1 MKVEVLIASCCTPLE
16 IRQNV
21 VSVLEGMKG
30 EVPDLAWRVMDVT
43 EEPELAVKYKVPI
56 TPAIFIDGKL
66 EFIGYPKQAALQA
79 KIRENHHK

>member
-1 MKVEVLIASCCTPLE
+1 MKA
-16 IRQNV
+16 
-21 VSVLEGMKG
+21 

-43 EEPELAVKYKVPI
+43 EEPELAVKYRAPI

-79 KIRENHHK
+79 KIRENRHK